1 MRKSIVISCGPIPAR
16 LDSVKFI
23 TNRFKGGLAFKTVD
37 MLTDHFIKDADECGY
52 ITIVK
57 WIHTVLPE
65 NIQESVDEYPDNI
78 RVVDVKDVFEYYE
91 WYEKNAIKHDAFI
104 MAAAVANLTP
114 SNPYDG
120 KFPSHN
126 YKVGE
131 KFNIEFEIAPRAI
144 DIIKQKN
151 PRATLIGYKLF
162 DAQTDEELVEIARHT
177 LKDAKANIIF
187 ANTPK
192 TAKNKKIAVFS
203 DGSTIDCNFE
213 EHVDLIIRMIKAE
226 FFKTNIIEIDK
237 ETANFIKPY
246 LEMVEQIEETFYEFG
261 TIAFKVCG
269 GFVTTARGHRSG
281 AVFVKDIDYATRT
294 IHATDKA
301 TLNAPLLHL
310 ALYRSDANYIMHRHE
325 TLKAPTFP
333 YAFPGTMEEVDLI
346 KHYLDTFGNKEN
358 IAFNIKHHGY
368 ILGKKYHSVDWNE
381 YYKLFPEKYF
391 KVQEEFNDLIAEYD
405 KDDILDI
412 GGNIYPAGNYLL
424 DTGVIVDGVHN
435 LTYKDLENGDKKFG
449 LVVIKNAINY
459 LSEEELMLA
468 KNAVANGGR
477 FLANTFITTP
487 EVKVCKNEIA
497 FSTNFGDEKLVHHF
511 LINGDDIYYHTFYG
525 RNKEYYEQHGFKVK
539 PYGRNS
545 AFISV

>member
-23 TNRFKGGLAFKTVD
+23 TNRFKGGLAFKTAD
-37 MLTDHFIKDADECGY
+37 MLINRYIVNTNDGR

-57 WIHTVLPE
+57 WVHTEL
-65 NIQESVDEYPDNI
+65 PDNI
-78 RVVDVKDVFEYYE
+78 KQYIENYPDSIFVVDVKDVFEYYN
-91 WYEKNAIKHDAFI
+91 WYDTNAIKHDAFI

-144 DIIKQKN
+144 DVVKQKN

-162 DAQTDEELVEIARHT
+162 DAQTDDELIEIARHT
-177 LKDAKANIIF
+177 LSDAKANIVF

-203 DGSTIDCNFE
+203 DGSTINCNFD
-213 EHVDLIIRMIKAE
+213 EHVDLIVRMIDAE

-237 ETANFIKPY
+237 ETAEFVKPY
-246 LEMVEQIEETFYEFG
+246 MEMVEQIEETFNEFG
-261 TIAFKVCG
+261 TVAFKVCG
-269 GFVTTARGHRSG
+269 GFVTTARGHRGG
-281 AVFVKDIDYATRT
+281 AVFVKDINYATKT
-294 IHATDKA
+294 IYATAKA

-310 ALYRSDANYIMHRHE
+310 ALYRSDADYVMHRHE
-325 TLKAPTFP
+325 MLDAVTLP
-333 YAFPGTMEEVDLI
+333 YAFPGTTEETEMI
-346 KHYLDTFGNKEN
+346 KNYLDTHSGGDIIFN
-358 IAFNIKHHGY
+358 IAHHGY
-368 ILGKKYHSVDWNE
+368 IHGRKYKEVDWNE
-381 YYKLFPEKYF
+381 YYKLFPDKYF
-391 KVQEEFNDLIAEYD
+391 KIQSEFNELIAKYD
-405 KDDILDI
+405 KDNILDI
-412 GGNIYPAGNYLL
+412 GGNIHPAGNYLL

-435 LTYKDLENGDKKFG
+435 ITYDYLRNNERKFD

-459 LSEEELMLA
+459 LTKEELILA
-468 KNAVANGGR
+468 KNSIKDGGH

-487 EVKVCKNEIA
+487 NVKVCKGEVA
-497 FSTNFGDEKLVHHF
+497 FSTGFGNEKIVHHF
-511 LINGDDIYYHTFYG
+511 LMNGDDIYYHTFYG
-525 RNKEYYEQHGFKVK
+525 RERDFYEKLGFKVTT
-539 PYGRNS
+539 YGRNS
-545 AFISV
+545 AFISI

>member
-1 MRKSIVISCGPIPAR
+1 MSKSIVISCGPIPAR

-23 TNRFKGGLAFKTVD
+23 TNRFKGGLAFKTTD
-37 MLTDHFIKDADECGY
+37 MLIKNYIMESDDENH

-57 WIHTVLPE
+57 WVHTELPE
-65 NIQESVDEYPDNI
+65 NISRHIEICPNAISI
-78 RVVDVKDVFEYYE
+78 VDVKDVFEYYK
-91 WYEKNAIKHDAFI
+91 WYETNAIKHDAFI

-144 DIIKQKN
+144 DVVKQKN

-177 LKDAKANIIF
+177 LSDAKANIVF

-203 DGSTIDCNFE
+203 DGSTINCTFD
-213 EHVDLIIRMIKAE
+213 EHVDLIIRMINAE
-226 FFKTNIIEIDK
+226 FFKTNIIELD
-237 ETANFIKPY
+237 EATAKFIKPY
-246 LEMVEQIEETFYEFG
+246 IEMVEQIEETFYEFG

-281 AVFVKDIDYATRT
+281 AVFVRDIDYSTNTIYATG
-294 IHATDKA
+294 KA

-325 TLKAPTFP
+325 VLDCPTFP
-333 YAFPGTMEEVDLI
+333 YAFPGTTEEISLI
-346 KHYLDTFGNKEN
+346 QHYFDTFGNN
-358 IAFNIKHHGY
+358 NVAFNIEHHGY
-368 ILGKKYHSVDWNE
+368 ILGKMYHEVDWNE
-381 YYKLFPEKYF
+381 YYKLFPDKYF
-391 KVQEEFNDLIAEYD
+391 RIQNEFYELISKYD

-412 GGNIYPAGNYLL
+412 GGNINPAGNYLL
-424 DTGVIVDGVHN
+424 DTGVIVDGIHN
-435 LTYKDLENGDKKFG
+435 ITYDDLKNGDKKFG

-459 LSEEELMLA
+459 LTEDELMLA
-468 KNAVANGGR
+468 KNAVAKNGK

-487 EVKVCKNEIA
+487 DVKVCKNEVA
-497 FSTNFGDEKLVHHF
+497 FSTNFGDEKIVHHF
-511 LINGDDIYYHTFYG
+511 LIKGDDIYYHTFYG

-545 AFISV
+545 ALISV